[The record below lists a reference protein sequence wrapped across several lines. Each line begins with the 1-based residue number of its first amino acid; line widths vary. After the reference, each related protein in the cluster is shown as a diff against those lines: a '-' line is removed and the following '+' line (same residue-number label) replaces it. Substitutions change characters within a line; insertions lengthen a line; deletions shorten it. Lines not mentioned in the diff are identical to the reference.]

1 MLICVGTLSNT
12 YMSALDNVPTPGNS
26 WHGTECKK
34 KKQLKEATLFESF
47 GQNLFFLEMPIL
59 AHCA

>member
-1 MLICVGTLSNT
+1 MYLLLVIPG
-12 YMSALDNVPTPGNS
+12 MAQSA
-26 WHGTECKK
+26 K

>member
-1 MLICVGTLSNT
+1 
-12 YMSALDNVPTPGNS
+12 MSALDNVPTPGNS
-26 WHGTECKK
+26 WHGTECK

-59 AHCA
+59 AHYA